1 MSGWSV
7 VLLVL
12 LLVPVVLLWVYAL
25 IDLARRTDQKA
36 WRKVTWIAAV
46 VLLPIVGP
54 LLYVIFRPSR
64 RGDISGFG
72 ERAGTGDRVERL
84 LNGEAAGET
93 PGSDQ
98 S

>member
-1 MSGWSV
+1 MSGWSL

-36 WRKVTWIAAV
+36 WRKVTWVAAI

-54 LLYVIFRPSR
+54 LLYVILRPSR
-64 RGDISGFG
+64 RGDIRGFG
-72 ERAGTGDRVERL
+72 EQTGTGDRAERL
-84 LNGEAAGET
+84 LNGEGAGESS
-93 PGSDQ
+93 GSGHL
-98 S
+98 

>member
-7 VLLVL
+7 VLFSL
-12 LLVPVVLLWVYAL
+12 LFVPVVLLWGYAL
-25 IDLARRTDQKA
+25 VDLLRRTDQRA
-36 WRKVTWIAAV
+36 WRKVAWIAAI

-64 RGDISGFG
+64 RGDIRGFG
-72 ERAGTGDRVERL
+72 ERNGDSDRAERL
-84 LNGEAAGET
+84 LNGEVADDS
-93 PGSDQ
+93 PSSDQ

>member
-1 MSGWSV
+1 MSGWSI

-12 LLVPVVLLWVYAL
+12 LLVPVVSLWVYAL
-25 IDLARRTDQKA
+25 IDLVRRTDQKA
-36 WRKVTWIAAV
+36 WRKVGWIVAI

-54 LLYVIFRPSR
+54 LLYVILRPSR
-64 RGDISGFG
+64 RGDIRGFG
-72 ERAGTGDRVERL
+72 ERTASDNRAERL
-84 LNGEAAGET
+84 LNGEAAGEP

>member
-1 MSGWSV
+1 MSGWTV
-7 VLLVL
+7 VFVVL

-36 WRKVTWIAAV
+36 WRKVTWIAAI

-64 RGDISGFG
+64 RGDIRGFG
-72 ERAGTGDRVERL
+72 ERTTTGDRAERL
-84 LNGEAAGET
+84 LNGEADGGS
-93 PGSDQ
+93 PGPDRS
-98 S
+98 

>member
-1 MSGWSV
+1 MSGWSL

-12 LLVPVVLLWVYAL
+12 LLIPVVLLWVYAL

-36 WRKVTWIAAV
+36 WRKVTWVAAI

-64 RGDISGFG
+64 RGDIRGFG
-72 ERAGTGDRVERL
+72 ERTSTGDRVERL
-84 LNGEAAGET
+84 LNGEAAGESS
-93 PGSDQ
+93 GSDQ

>member
-1 MSGWSV
+1 MSGWTV
-7 VLLVL
+7 VFVVL

-72 ERAGTGDRVERL
+72 ERAGIGDRVERL
-84 LNGEAAGET
+84 LTGEADGGS
-93 PGSDQ
+93 PGPDRS
-98 S
+98 